1 MVTCDPL
8 KHYLVDLTDKV
19 HKIKELVDDGKYFSI
34 SKARRYG
41 KTTTLSAL
49 KKALSKDSTVLS
61 VSFEGLGTEC
71 FETGRAFVR
80 TFLGSMF
87 DTMFDE
93 AKDNPLDVPHEIS
106 TQLEKLSADEADTW
120 ALYDL
125 MTVLRRWCRAS
136 ARPLVLI
143 IDCIDTATDSQAF
156 RDFLSMLGA
165 DFNRRTARHGPA
177 LHSVIFSGVEDVRF
191 LPPIAGR
198 EDNYIENSPF
208 NITSDF
214 PIDMSLSEQGIKGM
228 LDDYEADHETGMD
241 TKAVAKAIREWTNG
255 YPFLVSRICQL
266 LDERAQKETDV
277 AGAWTTRAWTRPS
290 GSSSQKTIPS
300 CRP

>member
-1 MVTCDPL
+1 MRYNVDVTHTQRPNVSVLRTADPMRDIPLRNLSPHGKEATEMRAFNTMGTCDPL

-49 KKALSKDSTVLS
+49 KKALSKDYTVLS

-80 TFLGSMF
+80 TFLASMF
-87 DTMFDE
+87 DG

-106 TQLEKLSADEADTW
+106 TQLATLSADEADTW

-156 RDFLSMLGA
+156 RDFLSMLRA

-198 EDNYIENSPF
+198 EDNYMENSDDTRRERGRQTDHLKRRYP
-208 NITSDF
+208 
-214 PIDMSLSEQGIKGM
+214 PVVPEREPEQLPGAEGGDQKQPDGG
-228 LDDYEADHETGMD
+228 DE
-241 TKAVAKAIREWTNG
+241 VAM
-255 YPFLVSRICQL
+255 VS
-266 LDERAQKETDV
+266 
-277 AGAWTTRAWTRPS
+277 
-290 GSSSQKTIPS
+290 
-300 CRP
+300 